1 VVHLYQFRNPIAEE
15 MSHQNTCEI
24 DDSITKAHFK
34 RMNLSQID
42 CFTILLVGV
51 DVHV

>member
-1 VVHLYQFRNPIAEE
+1 MHLYQFRNHIAEE
-15 MSHQNTCEI
+15 MSHQNTCKI

-34 RMNLSQID
+34 RINLSKID
-42 CFTILLVGV
+42 CFTILLVVV